1 MHILK
6 LDNNKLDNNKLFN
19 FTMDNIDL
27 IFFIAIIFIKVTIY
41 TRQISPDYLYTK
53 VFFPIIASIL
63 IIVSFSI
70 LFKEKKRTKFL
81 YIMDIIISIILV
93 ADSMYY
99 RYFKDIITVSEVG
112 NIRLLGGVT
121 SSVTSLIDV
130 KDFLYFLDIAVL
142 YFFIKKYNKKV
153 SKNSTLLKRFLS
165 FLFIFIIGFSLD
177 AKSVHAVS
185 KEQPALLSSM
195 SNRIYLTKLIGSLNF
210 HAVDA
215 YNFASTK
222 AKNLKPLPSS
232 RGTEINNFL
241 QKNNQST
248 GSTLKGSMEGKNVIV
263 IQVEALQQFVI
274 NQKVN
279 GQEITPNLN
288 RWLNKSLYFDN
299 YFYQVAGGTTSD
311 AEFMSNNSLYPAV
324 SGAAYYNYSNNTY
337 SSLAKELQNKNYYTA
352 ALHGNT
358 EGFWNRNVMYRSEGF
373 DKFYGKSSL
382 NSDEIV
388 GLGISDK
395 SFLNQSVDKLKSFKQ
410 PYYSFLIT
418 LSSHYPYDDVEHYG
432 NFNVGQYE
440 GSLIG
445 NYLKAIHYTD
455 EQLGTFLDELDKE
468 GITQNS
474 VIVLYGDHF
483 AIPKNDADQLYKF
496 EGTQNTND
504 LSWFQYQKVP
514 LMIHFPGDQNSG
526 VNHTYSG
533 QMDLYPTL
541 ANLLNLPHKYMFG
554 QDILNTPADDKK
566 VILRDGSFTDGKV
579 YYASSTNTYYDI
591 KTGEKIPETPE
602 LKQKKT
608 EYTNELSYS
617 DDILNHNLIKTL
629 GKK

>member
-1 MHILK
+1 MHVLK
-6 LDNNKLDNNKLFN
+6 SSNNKIFN
-19 FTMDNIDL
+19 FIRNNIDL
-27 IFFIAIIFIKVTIY
+27 AFFTAIITLKVMVY
-41 TRQISPDYLYTK
+41 AKQISPDYLYTK
-53 VFFPIIASIL
+53 VFYPIIASIL
-63 IIVSFSI
+63 VLVSFSV
-70 LFKEKKRTKFL
+70 LFKGKKRTKFL

-93 ADSMYY
+93 ADIMYY
-99 RYFKDIITVSEVG
+99 RYFKDIITVSELG
-112 NIRLLGGVT
+112 NAKLLGGVS
-121 SSVTSLIDV
+121 SSVGSLVDI
-130 KDFLYFLDIAVL
+130 KDFLYFVDIIIL
-142 YFFIKKYNKKV
+142 FFLIKKINKKI
-153 SKNSTLLKRFLS
+153 SSSHTLLIRLS
-165 FLFIFIIGFSLD
+165 SFFFIFIIGLCLD
-177 AKSVHAVS
+177 IKSVYAVS

-195 SNRIYLTKLIGSLNF
+195 SNRIYLTKLIGNLNF
-210 HAVDA
+210 HAIDA
-215 YNFASTK
+215 YNFVSTK
-222 AKNLKPLPSS
+222 TKNLKPLSND
-232 RGTEINNFL
+232 RKTEITNFL
-241 QKNNQST
+241 QKNSQST
-248 GSTLKGSMEGKNVIV
+248 SSNLTGSMQGKNVIV

-274 NQKVN
+274 NKKIN

-288 RWLNKSLYFDN
+288 KWLNKCLYFDN

-311 AEFMSNNSLYPAV
+311 AEFMSNNSLYPAQ
-324 SGAAYYNYSNNTY
+324 SGAAYYNYSNDTY
-337 SSLAKELQNKNYYTA
+337 SSLAKELQNENYYTA

-358 EGFWNRNVMYRSEGF
+358 EGFWNRNVMYRAESF

-418 LSSHYPYDDVEHYG
+418 LSSHYPYDDVKHYG
-432 NFNVGQYE
+432 NFNVGDYE

-445 NYLKAIHYTD
+445 NYIKAIHYTD
-455 EQLGTFLDELDKE
+455 EQLGTFLDKLDKE

-483 AIPKNDADQLYKF
+483 AIPKTNEDQLFKF
-496 EGTQNTND
+496 EGTQNTDD

-514 LMIHFPGDQNSG
+514 LMIHFPGDQNKG

-541 ANLLNLPHKYMFG
+541 ANLLNLPKKYMLG
-554 QDILNTPADDKK
+554 QDILNTATDDKK
-566 VILRDGSFTDGKV
+566 VIFRDGSFTDGKV

-591 KTGEKIPETPE
+591 KTGKKISETPE
-602 LKQKKT
+602 LKKKRI

-629 GKK
+629 EKK